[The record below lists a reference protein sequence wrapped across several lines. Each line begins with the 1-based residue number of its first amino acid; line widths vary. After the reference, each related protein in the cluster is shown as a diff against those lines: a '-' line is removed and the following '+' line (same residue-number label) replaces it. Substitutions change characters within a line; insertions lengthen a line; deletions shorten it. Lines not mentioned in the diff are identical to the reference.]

1 MLKKPSTK
9 SVTSAAV
16 TIGSGVAGAKLSD
29 GVVAILPDSL
39 GKMKKPLVAL
49 ISLVGVASTNAN
61 TTGGQAL
68 QAAFAGMAI
77 KQGTDA
83 VTEAITPMIGPKD
96 NTKTLNKFLNA
107 VVGHNSASSP
117 AVERFAQLNAA
128 NMDWQGAQEMYELNQ
143 FATPSVDW
151 NGL

>member
-1 MLKKPSTK
+1 MFKKPSTK

-16 TIGSGVAGAKLSD
+16 QIGSGVAGAKLSD

-39 GKMKKPLVAL
+39 GKAKKPLFALVAL
-49 ISLVGVASTNAN
+49 GVAASVNAS

-83 VTEAITPMIGPKD
+83 VTEAITPMIAPKD
-96 NTKTLNKFLNA
+96 NTKALNRFING
-107 VVGHNSASSP
+107 VIGHNNTTAST
-117 AVERFAQLNAA
+117 VERFAQLNAA
-128 NMDWQGAQEMYELNQ
+128 SMDWQDAQEMYELNQ
-143 FATPSVDW
+143 GIQEVRFAGV
-151 NGL
+151 